1 MSDSGTLSLLAGIVF
16 LVLWMVVWSI
26 CLLGWRTARIRY
38 AHPNIPSRL
47 SKLPVSSAPGV
58 TIIRPLC
65 GLDQNLYNTLESVMK
80 LDYPKFEVIFAV
92 QDEKDE
98 ALPVVNM
105 VMEKY
110 PEVEAR
116 VIIDSRKVGVNP
128 KVNNLMTP
136 FQEAKY
142 DLLWILDSTCSV
154 LPGTLGRSVEAFFSN
169 KSSTASPCDPE
180 SSPLLSISDDVRK
193 PPIAGEVGLVHQVPI
208 AVCYQKTWGSLI
220 EQAYLN
226 TTHAKMYLAINTT
239 AIDSCVVGKS
249 CMYSRDNISHLTT
262 PSPSLRSLPDPPS
275 GLAGFGPFLAEDNM
289 IGLSLWHEFKLK
301 HAMTSDVV
309 LDFIGALSV
318 RDYINRRIRWIR
330 VRKKM
335 TLAAT
340 LLEPLTES
348 IISGLYGA
356 WAISRLLGG
365 NILPIF
371 LIHMVAWISVDLSTK
386 RALETNIKGIGP
398 PENKVRFLMAWAARE
413 CLALPIWML
422 AMTSSEVIWRGQK
435 YKIIA
440 SGEAIRLGN
449 GN

>member
-1 MSDSGTLSLLAGIVF
+1 MSDSGTLSLIGGIVF
-16 LVLWMVVWSI
+16 LVLWVVVWSI

-110 PEVEAR
+110 PEVEAK

-169 KSSTASPCDPE
+169 TSSTASPYDPE

-226 TTHAKMYLAINTT
+226 TTHAKMYLAINATS
-239 AIDSCVVGKS
+239 IDSCVVGKS

-289 IGLSLWHEFKLK
+289 IGLSLWHELKLK

-309 LDFIGALSV
+309 LDFIGSLSV
-318 RDYINRRIRWIR
+318 RDYISRRVRWIR

-365 NILPIF
+365 NILPLF
-371 LIHMVAWISVDLSTK
+371 LLHMAAWISVDLSTK

-398 PENKVRFLMAWAARE
+398 PESKVTFLMAWAARE

-422 AMTSSEVIWRGQK
+422 AMTSSEVVWRGQK

-440 SGEAIRLGN
+440 SGEAIRLGDRN
-449 GN
+449 